1 MIETILGLCIGIGLS
16 AACGFRVFV
25 PLLVMSVA
33 ALMGWFEPMKGFEWL
48 AIPSVCVALGIA
60 TVCEIAAYYIPWVDN
75 VLDTVAT
82 PAAMIAGTLT
92 TMAVSTGEMSQFA
105 SWAAAIIIGGGTATA
120 VQMSTVA
127 VRGVSTATTGGIANP
142 VVSTVE
148 WIGAVIVSIM
158 AMLLPVLVAILVIV
172 FIFLAVRWIKR
183 KRQEI
188 AFNALLMIQSKELN
202 H

>member
-1 MIETILGLCIGIGLS
+1 MIEIILSLCIGIGLS

-25 PLLVMSVA
+25 PLLVMSVV

-48 AIPSVCVALGIA
+48 AMPSVCLGLAVATI
-60 TVCEIAAYYIPWVDN
+60 CEIGAYYIPWVDN
-75 VLDTVAT
+75 ALDTIAT

-105 SWAAAIIIGGGTATA
+105 SWAAAIIVGGGTATA

-142 VVSTVE
+142 VVSTGE
-148 WIGAVIVSIM
+148 WISALIVSI
-158 AMLLPVLVAILVIV
+158 LSFVVPVLVVIV
-172 FIFLAVRWIKR
+172 GVIAMIWTVRWVRNKNKLRHTNI
-183 KRQEI
+183 
-188 AFNALLMIQSKELN
+188 
-202 H
+202 